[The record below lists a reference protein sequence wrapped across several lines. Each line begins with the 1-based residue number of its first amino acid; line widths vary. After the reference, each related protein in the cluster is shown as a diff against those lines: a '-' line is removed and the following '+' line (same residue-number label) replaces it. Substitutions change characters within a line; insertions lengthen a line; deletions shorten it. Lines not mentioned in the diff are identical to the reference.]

1 MRISKSISCEQWVK
15 GLQFP
20 FSLLSRSP
28 PAPSKS
34 ALGTSVT
41 VPLTATLHWGAL
53 TRGAAANALT
63 SCGAASAGE
72 GDPLKAEVVK
82 LFRRGLSLLRVINS
96 LTATLRRNEWTHTL
110 RSNNYANGEKLCR
123 QRIQV
128 LTWIGLDS
136 LYVNQQCYTH
146 AWKSTELRWNL
157 PHRPI
162 FTMDISL
169 YSHILYISLVGAT
182 NTSSTQLITI
192 FASVCHLSGTCQE
205 LWMLAHARSVPA
217 TAWASQRDHGATTP
231 SKYNK
236 QSWDWSNM
244 SEDIALAAAGLTAA
258 PRATE
263 LVSHVLFIQGRRDP
277 IYLGSVRLIRICR
290 HSQYWSLNSAITFQG
305 LAHL

>member
-1 MRISKSISCEQWVK
+1 MTQ
-15 GLQFP
+15 GLTI
-20 FSLLSRSP
+20 SLLPVPSLP
-28 PAPSKS
+28 PSSSKS

-41 VPLTATLHWGAL
+41 VPLTPPLHWEPL

-63 SCGAASAGE
+63 SCGAAPAGE

-157 PHRPI
+157 PPRPI
-162 FTMDISL
+162 CTTGTSS

-192 FASVCHLSGTCQE
+192 FASVCHLLSTFPE
-205 LWMLAHARSVPA
+205 LRMLAHARSGHRTVISEGP
-217 TAWASQRDHGATTP
+217 
-231 SKYNK
+231 
-236 QSWDWSNM
+236 QS
-244 SEDIALAAAGLTAA
+244 
-258 PRATE
+258 
-263 LVSHVLFIQGRRDP
+263 H
-277 IYLGSVRLIRICR
+277 
-290 HSQYWSLNSAITFQG
+290 HAIKTQ
-305 LAHL
+305 